1 MGGRRTAGRHHQK
14 VTVMARI
21 FNIYFRHFGLTHNA
35 IVSVRTTPFFTE
47 YILNNISEELM
58 ELLPGNK
65 IVSSA
70 PDHFVF
76 QGAGAGHS
84 AVLMDAIIR
93 AVSEHLEDIKI
104 S

>member
-1 MGGRRTAGRHHQK
+1 
-14 VTVMARI
+14 MARI
-21 FNIYFRHFGLTHNA
+21 FNIYFRHSGLTHNA

-65 IVSSA
+65 IVSAA
-70 PDHFVF
+70 PEQFVF
-76 QGAGAGHS
+76 QGAAAGHS
-84 AVLMDAIIR
+84 GVLMEAIIG
-93 AVSEHLEDIKI
+93 AVREHLQTLNV